1 MAAKRESDEQRGR
14 TPVASLG
21 KGLLVL
27 ETLASTDSK
36 GSLAD
41 LMNRTG
47 FDRATVHRI
56 LRSFMDT
63 GYVERSGRGEYAV
76 STKGYLL
83 GVHLTHAH
91 NLVRV
96 AQPEIRHLRDQ
107 INETVNL
114 AVLTGPDI
122 VYLVRLAVGRIL
134 SLNIE
139 VGSRLPA
146 FCASLGRAMLAFLP
160 ESESEAILRRSDR
173 QAFTPQTKTSIE
185 DIAAILKQIRRRGY
199 AVTNQEF
206 EIGLC
211 SMACPIFVRGGR
223 PIAAVNIAVSAAR
236 MSATE
241 LVRSYREPLQRSCER
256 ISRSLG
262 WDGSSLLTDDPIPQS
277 ARATRSSKA
286 GGAL

>member
-1 MAAKRESDEQRGR
+1 
-14 TPVASLG
+14 
-21 KGLLVL
+21 
-27 ETLASTDSK
+27 
-36 GSLAD
+36 
-41 LMNRTG
+41 
-47 FDRATVHRI
+47 
-56 LRSFMDT
+56 MDT
-63 GYVERSGRGEYAV
+63 GYVERSGRGEYV
-76 STKGYLL
+76 ISTRGYLL
-83 GVHLTHAH
+83 GMHLTQSH

-96 AQPEIRHLRDQ
+96 AQPEIRHLRDK

-114 AVLTGPDI
+114 AVLSGPDI

-146 FCASLGRAMLAFLP
+146 FCASLGRAILAFLP
-160 ESESEAILRRSDR
+160 ETEAEAILRRSDR

-185 DIAAILKQIRRRGY
+185 DITAVLKQIRRRGY

-223 PIAAVNIAVSAAR
+223 PVGAVNIAVSAAR

-241 LVRSYREPLQRSCER
+241 LVRSYREPLQRTCER

-262 WDGSSLLTDDPIPQS
+262 WDGSSLLTDDPIVQS
-277 ARATRSSKA
+277 ASTTRSSKA
-286 GGAL
+286 GGPP